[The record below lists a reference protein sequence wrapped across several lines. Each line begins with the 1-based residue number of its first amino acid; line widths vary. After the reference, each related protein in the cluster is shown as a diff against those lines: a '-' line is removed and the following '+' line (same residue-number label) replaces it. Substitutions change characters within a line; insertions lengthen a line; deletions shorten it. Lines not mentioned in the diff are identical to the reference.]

1 MPEAGCQLQEGGEPG
16 GMLTHDEIRHGLR
29 LLETITGLARAQLGC
44 IEAEYRRYQSD
55 QDVLD
60 KLEVGFEEPLPD

>member
-1 MPEAGCQLQEGGEPG
+1 
-16 GMLTHDEIRHGLR
+16 MLTHDEIRHGLR